1 MGTKGREIVELNHE
15 ELLNLLNKAL
25 SDEWLAYYQY
35 WIGAAVVKGAMHGE
49 VEKELAQHA
58 KEELEHAE
66 ILIKRIIQLGGT
78 PVLKPEEWYKLTNC
92 GYDAP
97 VDPDTKKL
105 LLQNI
110 KGEQCAI
117 DTYKKFIEFLDHKDI
132 ITKHLIIEILE
143 DEVEHEEDLEVI
155 LEDLKMLKGK

>member
-1 MGTKGREIVELNHE
+1 MGTKGREIVGVKLD
-15 ELLNLLNKAL
+15 ELLKLLNKAL

-35 WIGAAVVKGAMHGE
+35 WVGALVVKGRMHGE
-49 VEKELAQHA
+49 VEKELSQHA
-58 KEELEHAE
+58 KEEFEHAE
-66 ILIKRIIQLGGT
+66 ILAKRIIQLGGT

-97 VDPDTKKL
+97 VDPDTEKL

-117 DTYKKFIEFLDHKDI
+117 STYQKLIQFVEGKDI
-132 ITKHLIIEILE
+132 VTMHLLIEILE
-143 DEVEHEEDLEVI
+143 DEMEHEEDLEVL
-155 LEDLKMLKGK
+155 LEDLRSFKGK